1 VDQAQKAETAME
13 KYQETSSMQDS
24 WGKSSSI
31 PYQDLARRLK
41 DSGAIVDINNA
52 TQNLKSNMGDSAYQK
67 LADNAAHEIN
77 NSSAQDIIGWDREA
91 LAGFLMLNEADPVA
105 AAEIMNNHLTP
116 SSSGSGVSMSPDEY
130 KGQKKSPDDIMS
142 KDEADGIKAF
152 AHDGEQSMGTVPAF
166 NDGSGEGSGSNNKA
180 GANESFDRAS
190 SGETLGGNS
199 NKKNNDD
206 SDVDGNGS
214 KTAMPQMATHRG
226 HSAKVAADHS
236 APKTQTAGGQR
247 SSNSS
252 SVNKDSGGKS
262 SKSSGQSTPKVDW
275 AKDPQESDAQ
285 PQGGHSPSVS
295 QKVDNAVN
303 SADISDRASLRD
315 KIDKGGKLN
324 SDQRNG
330 TAMLKNTASL
340 EADAVSDIAVDSASA
355 GNDFLNKVQENF
367 NATLKTSADEFKAIT
382 GQSTK
387 EKSSNELPHSPSDND
402 LPPTPKD

>member
-1 VDQAQKAETAME
+1 M
-13 KYQETSSMQDS
+13 
-24 WGKSSSI
+24 SI
-31 PYQDLARRLK
+31 
-41 DSGAIVDINNA
+41 
-52 TQNLKSNMGDSAYQK
+52 
-67 LADNAAHEIN
+67 
-77 NSSAQDIIGWDREA
+77 
-91 LAGFLMLNEADPVA
+91 
-105 AAEIMNNHLTP
+105 
-116 SSSGSGVSMSPDEY
+116 
-130 KGQKKSPDDIMS
+130 
-142 KDEADGIKAF
+142 DEADGIIAF

-303 SADISDRASLRD
+303 SAGISNHESLRNQ
-315 KIDKGGKLN
+315 IEKGGKLDHN
-324 SDQRNG
+324 KVSG
-330 TAMLKNTASL
+330 TALLKNTASL
-340 EADAVSDIAVDSASA
+340 EGDAVSDIAVDSASA
-355 GNDFLNKVQENF
+355 GNKFLNDVQEKF
-367 NATLKTSADEFKAIT
+367 NGAVKTSVDEFKALT

-387 EKSSNELPHSPSDND
+387 EKSSNELPHLPSDND
-402 LPPTPKD
+402 RPPTPKD